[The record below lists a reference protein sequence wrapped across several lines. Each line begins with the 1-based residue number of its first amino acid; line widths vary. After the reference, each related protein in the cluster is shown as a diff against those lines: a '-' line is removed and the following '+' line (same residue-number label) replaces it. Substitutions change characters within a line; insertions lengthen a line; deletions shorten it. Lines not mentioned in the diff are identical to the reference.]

1 MIMNDINNNS
11 IKHVLTNAKL
21 DFDFNPEDDDDYCYY
36 CYPNNNPEIL
46 KSLLYSEDIPSH
58 VINEVLDLSHIRYLY
73 IDCIILL
80 LHLMSIPLSSV
91 FGMLASRP
99 IQE

>member
-36 CYPNNNPEIL
+36 CYPNNPEIL
-46 KSLLYSEDIPSH
+46 KSA
-58 VINEVLDLSHIRYLY
+58 
-73 IDCIILL
+73 
-80 LHLMSIPLSSV
+80 V
-91 FGMLASRP
+91 F
-99 IQE
+99 

>member
-1 MIMNDINNNS
+1 MNDINNNS

-36 CYPNNNPEIL
+36 CYPNNPEIL
-46 KSLLYSEDIPSH
+46 KSANSEDIPSH
-58 VINEVLDLSHIRYLY
+58 VINKVLDLSHIRYLY
-73 IDCIILL
+73 IDRIILL

>member
-1 MIMNDINNNS
+1 MNDINNNS
-11 IKHVLTNAKL
+11 IKHILTNAKL

-36 CYPNNNPEIL
+36 CYPNNPEIL
-46 KSLLYSEDIPSH
+46 KSANSEDIPSH
-58 VINEVLDLSHIRYLY
+58 VINKVLDLSHIRYLY
-73 IDCIILL
+73 IDRIILL